1 MTKSLSVKSKSRSP
15 MLTISAIIC
24 TRNRPDDL
32 RRAIASITA
41 QTRHPK
47 EIVVVDGSDDEIR
60 ARNRG
65 LGTPNLVQVPY
76 DPSNDV
82 TRMYR
87 AARLNAQHNLGVN
100 CSSGDVVLFLDDDV
114 VLDPHYIEALMEAFE
129 RDPSVVG
136 ASGTIINV
144 SLAYR
149 ILFGAFAF
157 LFWGRSYTAVRA
169 GIGATPARIPR
180 KTTPSCRLHGCDMA
194 FKRELAQRLKF
205 DEEMPC
211 HGCEDIEFPFR
222 ASRFGKL
229 VFVPGARLEHLTT
242 RVCRPPASV
251 RYDGDLSAW
260 IYLTRKY
267 FPDSG
272 RNRLLMRLSA
282 LGMLC
287 LYCYKLVIT
296 GGERPKWSFIA
307 RCLNPLK

>member
-1 MTKSLSVKSKSRSP
+1 MTKSLSVKSNRGSH
-15 MLTISAIIC
+15 MLTLSVIIC

-41 QTRHPK
+41 QTRQPK
-47 EIVVVDGSDDEIR
+47 EIVVVDGSDDE
-60 ARNRG
+60 
-65 LGTPNLVQVPY
+65 VHVPY

-82 TRMYR
+82 TRTYR
-87 AARLNAQHNLGVN
+87 AARVNSQRNLAVN

-114 VLDPHYIEALMEAFE
+114 VLDTHYIEALMEAFE

-136 ASGTIINV
+136 ASGTITNL

-149 ILFGAFAF
+149 LLFGTFAF
-157 LFWGRSYTAVRA
+157 LFWGKCFTTVRP
-169 GIGATPARIPR
+169 GIGSIPARIP
-180 KTTPSCRLHGCDMA
+180 KNTTPTCRLHGCDMA
-194 FKRELAQRLKF
+194 FRRQLAQRLKF
-205 DEEMPC
+205 DEDMPC
-211 HGCEDIEFPFR
+211 DGGDDIEVPYR

-229 VFVPGARLEHLTT
+229 VFVPAARLEHLTT
-242 RVCRPPASV
+242 RVCRAPAWI
-251 RYDGDLSAW
+251 RYDGSLSAW

-287 LYCYKLVIT
+287 LYCCKLVRARS
-296 GGERPKWSFIA
+296 ERPKWSFIA
-307 RCLNPLK
+307 RCVNPLK